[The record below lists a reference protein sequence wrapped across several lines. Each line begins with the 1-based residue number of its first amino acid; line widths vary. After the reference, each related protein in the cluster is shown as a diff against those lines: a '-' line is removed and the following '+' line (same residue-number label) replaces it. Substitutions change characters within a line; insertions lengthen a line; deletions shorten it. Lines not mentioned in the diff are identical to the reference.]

1 MEKKQTLKKLSTFLV
16 FKASL
21 FFFILM
27 ISGCWERNPDFENQ
41 IQVNNQTFDTLCFM
55 VSKKYI
61 SDIPGEE
68 VDLLPGKN
76 KIGADY
82 QKSSF
87 EIIEK
92 KWKYRGDTIE
102 ILRKGYNTIKWAGP
116 LREMPDSV
124 HHFFNKNSWEI
135 KMGGHKD
142 DWEIATFTLTEDD
155 FVKQE

>member
-1 MEKKQTLKKLSTFLV
+1 MDSQRMLQKPFPLSGSKL
-16 FKASL
+16 L
-21 FFFILM
+21 FAIIVLLFT
-27 ISGCWERNPDFENQ
+27 GCWQINPDYENQ
-41 IQVNNQTFDTLCFM
+41 LLINNTTLDTLYFQATKM
-55 VSKKYI
+55 YI
-61 SDIPGEE
+61 DDYPFDEYI
-68 VDLLPGKN
+68 LLPGTN
-76 KIGADY
+76 RIGKHDRY
-82 QKSSF
+82 LSM

>member
-27 ISGCWERNPDFENQ
+27 ISGCWERNPDYENQ
-41 IQVNNQTFDTLCFM
+41 LLINNTTLDTLYFQATKM
-55 VSKKYI
+55 YI
-61 SDIPGEE
+61 DDYPFDEYI
-68 VDLLPGKN
+68 LLPGTN
-76 KIGADY
+76 RIGKHDRY
-82 QKSSF
+82 LSM

-92 KWKYRGDTIE
+92 KWKYRGDTID